1 MINSYRLPWTFLQ
14 RAWSHL
20 NPGNGLRELWKQRY
34 LIRQFAGREISSR
47 YQGTYLGAVW
57 SLITPLLMLGVY
69 TFVYG
74 VIFKARW
81 MGAAPGSTTG
91 DGLASFALAM
101 FSGTLVYSI
110 FSETLNRS
118 CGLIIGVPNFVKK
131 VVFPLQILPLVTLI
145 GSLFQAMVAL
155 VVLAIGMIIVTGS
168 IPPTMLL
175 APVMILPIA
184 LFSLGLAWFCSSLGV
199 YVRDI
204 GHGVAIVT
212 QVLFFATPIFYPI
225 EAVPAAYRGVM
236 SLNPLTPMVTVARQA
251 LLGQTSIAWDSYAL
265 SLAIGLIVAFAGYG
279 WFQATRRGF
288 ADVL

>member
-1 MINSYRLPWTFLQ
+1 MIRSSGFPGAFLQ
-14 RAWSHL
+14 RVWFYL
-20 NPGNGLRELWKQRY
+20 NPVTGLGELWRQRF
-34 LIRQFAGREISSR
+34 LIGQFAGREISGR

-57 SLITPLLMLGVY
+57 SLVTPLLMLGVY

-81 MGAAPGSTTG
+81 IGPTPGSEHG

-101 FSGTLVYSI
+101 FSGTLAYSV

-145 GSLFQAMVAL
+145 GSLFQAFVAL
-155 VVLAIGMIIVTGS
+155 VVLAIGMLIVTGGLPAS
-168 IPPTMLL
+168 MLL
-175 APVMILPIA
+175 APVMILPIT

-199 YVRDI
+199 YIRDI
-204 GHGVAIVT
+204 GQGVAIVT
-212 QVLFFATPIFYPI
+212 QMLFFATPIFYPV
-225 EAVPAAYRGVM
+225 EAVPEAYRGLM
-236 SLNPLTPMVTVARQA
+236 NLNPLTPMVTVVRQA
-251 LLGQTSIAWDSYAL
+251 LLGQSAIAWDSYVL
-265 SLAIGLIVAFAGYG
+265 SLAIGLTVAVVGHG